1 MGRVLPMK
9 IFLEEKEIEVSEGM
23 TLMELADQH
32 DEEYPSPLVMA
43 KVDGAVQEFYH
54 ELEENTHVHLCTVAD
69 NDGMRVYERGITMM
83 VLKAVHEV
91 LPPNVLEEVRVEFTL
106 YTGHFCR
113 LLGKVDL
120 DQKLLKKIEKKMR
133 EFVEEDIPFK
143 KKVIRTRDAVA
154 LFDSLRMTTKSM
166 LAKYRRNSRMT
177 VYELDGFSDYYFGAM
192 PYSTGVLKDFR
203 LRLYMDGFVFILPS
217 RHEPTTVQ
225 KFDVSKK
232 LFYTMQYTNDWIE
245 MMGVSTVGELN
256 EVIVRGDFR
265 ELMSTQEAL
274 HEKKIGDIAEEIVK
288 TKSRIVTIAGPSSSG
303 KTTFSYRLSTQL
315 KTLGVNPHPI
325 GLDDYFVNREDTPKD
340 ENGEFNFE
348 CIEAIDTEQ
357 FQKDMMG
364 LLEGERIQLPTYNFI
379 TGFRQYDKPFLKI
392 GKDDILVIEGIHGLN
407 DKLTSAIPEGEK
419 YKVYISALTTLN
431 LDAHNRIPTTDGRLI
446 RRIIRDART
455 RGNTAQRTIAMW
467 ESVRRGEEE
476 NIFPFQ
482 DRADVIFNS
491 ALIYE
496 LAAMKLYA
504 DPVLFQVPRD
514 SAEYSEAQR
523 LLKFLDYFLP
533 VDPHEVPL
541 TSVLREFIGG
551 GILLG

>member
-1 MGRVLPMK
+1 MK
-9 IFLEEKEIEVSEGM
+9 VWLEDNEIEVPAGM
-23 TLMELADQH
+23 SLKDLADQH
-32 DEEYPSPLVMA
+32 ADEYPAPLMMA
-43 KVDGAVQEFYH
+43 KVNGTVQEFYH
-54 ELEENTHVHLCTVAD
+54 LVEDGSHIHLCTPTD
-69 NDGMRVYERGITMM
+69 NDGNRVFERGVTMM
-83 VLKAVHEV
+83 VLKAIRDVVPEDRLTGV
-91 LPPNVLEEVRVEFTL
+91 NVEFTL

-113 LLGKVDL
+113 IMGKVDL
-120 DQKLLKKIEKKMR
+120 DQKMLNKIEAKMR
-133 EFVEEDIPFK
+133 EYVEADIPFI
-143 KKVIRTRDAVA
+143 KKVIRTRDAVE
-154 LFDSLRMTTKSM
+154 LFNSLRIESKSK
-166 LAKYRRNSRMT
+166 LTKYRRNSRMT
-177 VYELDGFSDYYFGAM
+177 VYDLDGYTDYFYGAM
-192 PYSTGVLKDFR
+192 PYSTGVLGNFK

-217 RHEPTTVQ
+217 RNEPTKVQ
-225 KFDVSKK
+225 RFDVSKK

-245 MMGVSTVGELN
+245 MMGVSNVGELN
-256 EVIVRGDFR
+256 EVIVRGEFT

-288 TKSRIVTIAGPSSSG
+288 RKSRIVTIAGPSSSG

-325 GLDDYFVNREDTPKD
+325 GLDDYFVNREDTPRD
-340 ENGEFNFE
+340 ETGAFNFE
-348 CIEAIDTEQ
+348 CIEAIDTDG
-357 FQKDMMG
+357 FKRDMMM
-364 LLEGERIQLPTYNFI
+364 LLEGRKVQLPTYNFI
-379 TGFRQYDKPFLKI
+379 TGKRQYDKPFLQI
-392 GKDDILVIEGIHGLN
+392 GNNDVLVIEGIHGLN
-407 DKLTSAIPEGEK
+407 DKLTDTIPNDEK
-419 YKVYISALTTLN
+419 YKIYISALTTLN

-455 RGNTAQRTIAMW
+455 RGNTAQRTISMW

-482 DRADVIFNS
+482 EKADVMFNS

-514 SAEYSEAQR
+514 SEEYSEAQR

-533 VDPHEVPL
+533 VDPHDVPL